1 MLSTHLP
8 TFCSSANLLY
18 FPDLVP
24 SFEKHNK
31 DSNFVEYADQNFTN
45 YGTDWLG
52 GVDSF
57 KTHSSDQNLPVGS
70 FRRYSRDSTGHKDKF
85 NNYASNGNV
94 VDQGFNGYATG
105 STGCS
110 GEFAK
115 FDLVNA
121 GWIFS
126 RKLERDFLEK
136 VREGNQTERGKE
148 RAKVKVFRFNG
159 ILVILI
165 IG

>member
-1 MLSTHLP
+1 M
-8 TFCSSANLLY
+8 
-18 FPDLVP
+18 
-24 SFEKHNK
+24 
-31 DSNFVEYADQNFTN
+31 
-45 YGTDWLG
+45 
-52 GVDSF
+52 
-57 KTHSSDQNLPVGS
+57 
-70 FRRYSRDSTGHKDKF
+70 
-85 NNYASNGNV
+85 

-110 GEFAK
+110 GEFTK

-136 VREGNQTERGKE
+136 VREGNQTEREKE
-148 RAKVKVFRFNG
+148 RAEVKVFRFNG